1 MQRVAWQDGQP
12 RAQWLM
18 ILLEL
23 MSPDV
28 LAFSL
33 GLKFEPALVG
43 RSDFFYPK
51 VFINAVSRCPWCFLK
66 CSCGREEF
74 VASREFSN
82 YFCSSVRGNSSLQR
96 KADLD

>member
-1 MQRVAWQDGQP
+1 
-12 RAQWLM
+12 M

-51 VFINAVSRCPWCFLK
+51 VFINAVSRCP
-66 CSCGREEF
+66 
-74 VASREFSN
+74 
-82 YFCSSVRGNSSLQR
+82 
-96 KADLD
+96 